1 MFSFKKNPVVIGT
14 TPAFARSAANG
25 PLVVRSLQVGLKNSA
40 LPAGS
45 IPLID
50 GIDLTLAPGE
60 RMALVGES
68 GSGKSLTAAA
78 LMGLIDLPLA
88 WSAKTLQIG
97 GINLLGLNLQHWRD
111 VRGGCIAL
119 VQQDPLTALSPVF
132 NVGSQIAETIARH
145 LPLKGRAA
153 WDEAVKRMDEVGI
166 PDATRRALDYPHQL
180 SGGLRQRVAI
190 AIALA
195 AQPAVVLADEPTTAL
210 DVTVQAQ
217 IIDLLRTLSEKKG
230 MALLF
235 ITHDLGLLPNFA
247 HRVAVMYAGRIVES
261 GPTDLLLTE
270 PRHPYTAALVSAQP
284 GLNPSSPRRRLSTIA
299 GMPPAPA
306 ERPTGCAFAPR
317 CTMAEDLCHQVRPA
331 LRMLDG
337 REVACHRAE
346 MQKNFGATE

>member
-1 MFSFKKNPVVIGT
+1 M
-14 TPAFARSAANG
+14 
-25 PLVVRSLQVGLKNSA
+25 VRSLQVSLKNSA
-40 LPAGS
+40 LPAGI

-78 LMGLIDLPLA
+78 LMGLIDPPLT
-88 WSAKTLQIG
+88 WSAKALQLG
-97 GINLLGLNLQHWRD
+97 SINLMTLNIRQWRD

-145 LPLKGRAA
+145 LPLKSRAA
-153 WDEAVKRMDEVGI
+153 WDMAVERMEEVGI
-166 PDATRRALDYPHQL
+166 PDAARRALDYPHQL

-217 IIDLLRTLSEKKG
+217 IMDLLRALSEQKG

-235 ITHDLGLLPNFA
+235 ITHDLGLLPGFA
-247 HRVAVMYAGRIVES
+247 QRVAVMYSGRIVES
-261 GPTDLLLTE
+261 GPADLLLTK
-270 PRHPYTAALVSAQP
+270 PRHPYTAALIAAQP
-284 GLNPSSPRRRLSTIA
+284 GLDPFAPRRRLTTIA
-299 GMPPAPA
+299 GMPPTPA

-317 CTMAEDLCHQVRPA
+317 CTLAEAQCHQVRPA

-346 MQKNFGATE
+346 MLRSFGATE

>member
-1 MFSFKKNPVVIGT
+1 M
-14 TPAFARSAANG
+14 
-25 PLVVRSLQVGLKNSA
+25 VRSLQVSLKNSV

-78 LMGLIDLPLA
+78 LMGLIDPPLA
-88 WSAKTLQIG
+88 WSAKALQVGSVNLMTLNIRQ
-97 GINLLGLNLQHWRD
+97 WRD

-153 WDEAVKRMDEVGI
+153 WDMAVKRMEEVGI
-166 PDATRRALDYPHQL
+166 PDAARRALDYPHQL

-217 IIDLLRTLSEKKG
+217 IMDLLRALSEQKG

-235 ITHDLGLLPNFA
+235 ITHDLGLLPGFA
-247 HRVAVMYAGRIVES
+247 QRVAVMYSGRIVES
-261 GPTDLLLTE
+261 GPADLLLTK
-270 PRHPYTAALVSAQP
+270 PRHPYTAALIAAQP
-284 GLNPSSPRRRLSTIA
+284 GLDPFALRRRLTTIA
-299 GMPPAPA
+299 GMPPTPA
-306 ERPTGCAFAPR
+306 ERSTGCAFAPR
-317 CTMAEDLCHQVRPA
+317 CTLAEAQCHQVRPA
-331 LRMLDG
+331 LRMLEG

-346 MQKNFGATE
+346 MLRSFGATE

>member
-1 MFSFKKNPVVIGT
+1 MFSFKKNPVAQT
-14 TPAFARSAANG
+14 PAPAFARTAANG
-25 PLVVRSLQVGLKNSA
+25 TLVVRSLRVGVKNAAS
-40 LPAGS
+40 PTGS

-50 GIDLTLAPGE
+50 GINLTLAPGE

-88 WSAKTLQIG
+88 WSAQTLQIG
-97 GINLLGLNLQHWRD
+97 SIDLRALNPRGWRD

-119 VQQDPLTALSPVF
+119 VQQDPLAALSPVF

-153 WDEAVKRMDEVGI
+153 WDEAVKRMEEVGI
-166 PDATRRALDYPHQL
+166 PDAARRALDYPHQL

-217 IIDLLRTLSEKKG
+217 IMDLLRSLSEQKG

-235 ITHDLGLLPNFA
+235 ITHDLGLLPGFA
-247 HRVAVMYAGRIVES
+247 QRVAVMYAGRIVES
-261 GPTDLLLTE
+261 GPADLLLTQ
-270 PRHPYTAALVSAQP
+270 PRHPYTAALVAAQP
-284 GLNPSSPRRRLSTIA
+284 GLDPFSPRRRLPTIA
-299 GMPPAPA
+299 GMPPSPA
-306 ERPTGCAFAPR
+306 DRPAGCAFAPR
-317 CTMAEDLCHQVRPA
+317 CTLAEAQCHQVRPA
-331 LRMLDG
+331 LRMVDR

-346 MQKNFGATE
+346 MLRSFGVAA